1 MLQMGDVQKGSDV
14 IIVVPTLNEQPH
26 IEAVIRSLQA
36 DKACA
41 GALIILAD
49 GGSRDA
55 TVAIVERMGAVDP
68 RVIALPTSRPLGISA
83 SINRA
88 VEQFGRGRQ
97 WLIRIDAH
105 AEYPADYP
113 SRLVRAAIA
122 HDATAVVTPM
132 RSRGVACFQLAA
144 AAAQNSFLGTGGS
157 AHRRVEQPG
166 AWVEHGH
173 HALINLAVFVAVGG
187 YDETFSHNEDAEL
200 DHRILDTGGR
210 IWLEPEL
217 ALVYYPRKTI
227 RALARQY
234 FYYGRGRAMTVA
246 RHPGRR
252 RVRQVLPLTIAPIC
266 CLLCLG
272 PLFWPAAVPALAWAA
287 LCLIY
292 GFLLMRK
299 AGPCAASAG
308 VAAISMQAAWSF
320 GYWKQVCGGPRPGA
334 PPGALTFKET
344 EPTVTLHH
352 PVAYTSDA
360 TR

>member
-1 MLQMGDVQKGSDV
+1 MRDVQRGSDV
-14 IIVVPTLNEQPH
+14 VIVIPALNEQPH

-36 DKACA
+36 DEACA
-41 GALIILAD
+41 DALIVLAD
-49 GGSRDA
+49 GGSRDD

-68 RVIALPTSRPLGISA
+68 RVIAMPTSRRLGISA

-113 SRLVRAAIA
+113 SNLVRTAIA

-132 RSRGVACFQLAA
+132 KSQGVTCFQLAA
-144 AAAQNSFLGTGGS
+144 AAAQNSFLGSGGS
-157 AHRRVEQPG
+157 AHRRVGQAG

-173 HALINLAVFVAVGG
+173 HALINLAVFAAVGG

-200 DHRILDTGGR
+200 DHRILDAGGR

-217 ALVYYPRKTI
+217 ALVYFPRKTI
-227 RALARQY
+227 RALTQQY

-252 RVRQVLPLTIAPIC
+252 RVRQVLPLAIAPIC

-287 LCLIY
+287 LCLAY
-292 GFLLMRK
+292 GLLLVRK
-299 AGPCAASAG
+299 AEPCAALAG
-308 VAAISMQAAWSF
+308 VAGILMQAAWSF
-320 GYWKQVCGGPRPGA
+320 GYWKQVCGGPKPGA
-334 PPGALTFKET
+334 LPMALTFKKS
-344 EPTVTLHH
+344 EPIAPLHH
-352 PVAYTSDA
+352 AVPSSGAV
-360 TR
+360 R